1 MATYYLL
8 SRVAFT
14 TWLLHLGQLV
24 RNNPKLL
31 VYNNKSK
38 QDYIEAFMGAQL
50 FILIP
55 LFGELI
61 GMGIF
66 FVLLFYYLERFFT
79 WWLSS

>member
-8 SRVAFT
+8 SRVLFT

-24 RNNPKLL
+24 RNDPKLL
-31 VYNNKSK
+31 AYNKSK
-38 QDYIEAFMGAQL
+38 QDHIEAFMAAQL

-55 LFGELI
+55 VFGELI
-61 GMGIF
+61 GIGIF
-66 FVLLFYYLERFFT
+66 FLIFHYLERFFT